1 MKTIFEFI
9 DYRKFLAW
17 YYKEKRSTFR
27 HFSFRFFARKAGISS
42 PSFLKHVID
51 GKRNLTRPVIEKFC
65 TALALNR
72 KEAIYFRNMVLF
84 NQAKTSEEKQ
94 EHYAVLR
101 SLSGVIQETVLKTDQ
116 YDYFAN
122 WYTAV
127 IRELVCTFDFKD
139 DYARLAQAVVPRILP
154 SQAKEAV
161 KLLLRLKLVLRRPA
175 GTYQQINSSITADS
189 AVTSLAVRSFTKTM
203 IDHSKNALDT
213 IEKNKRHIS
222 GLTLG
227 ISPGT
232 FSVLATE
239 IEAFKDRVKTIV
251 NRDSHVTRI
260 YQMNLALFPLS
271 EEIDESDTVKGDSQ
285 Q

>member
-1 MKTIFEFI
+1 VKTVFEFI
-9 DYRKFLAW
+9 DYRKYLAW
-17 YYKEKRSTFR
+17 YYQEKRSTFR

-65 TALALNR
+65 TALALNK

-101 SLSGVIQETVLKTDQ
+101 SLSGVIQEAVLKTDQ

-139 DYARLAQAVVPRILP
+139 DYARLAGAVIPRILP
-154 SQAKEAV
+154 SQAKDAV
-161 KLLLRLKLVLRRPA
+161 KLLARLHFVKRRA
-175 GTYQQINSSITADS
+175 DGTYQQINPSITADS
-189 AVTSLAVRSFTKTM
+189 AITSLAVRAFTKAM
-203 IDHSKNALDT
+203 IEHSKNALDA
-213 IEKNKRHIS
+213 IEKSKRHIS

-227 ISPGT
+227 VSPGT
-232 FSVLATE
+232 YSVLATE

-251 NRDSHVTRI
+251 SRDANVSRI

-271 EEIDESDTVKGDSQ
+271 EEIAEADTVKGDRQ
-285 Q
+285 